1 MKITK
6 EQYKKNRNILH
17 SLLQNNG
24 ECVNVAELPCSRC
37 VFKKG
42 VGKDYCY
49 TTNGERKQ
57 SILVAIADFEPN
69 GGDR

>member
-1 MKITK
+1 MKITE

-24 ECVNVAELPCSRC
+24 ECVNVAGLRCSRC
-37 VFKKG
+37 VFKNG
-42 VGKDYCY
+42 DGKNYCY

-57 SILVAIADFEPN
+57 SILVAIADFESN
-69 GGDR
+69 GAIV